1 LLSIVV
7 AMFLQHSTLIHSN
20 NNGQTVLFIVLLA
33 YQYPAVDK
41 YAFISLHVSADV
53 NEVLED
59 VNNV

>member
-1 LLSIVV
+1 
-7 AMFLQHSTLIHSN
+7 MFLQHSTLIHSN